1 MVAPICMKQLADEIY
16 KQVLEPYNEVHKSK
30 D

>member
-1 MVAPICMKQLADEIY
+1 MKYLADEIY

>member
-1 MVAPICMKQLADEIY
+1 MKYLADEIY
-16 KQVLEPYNEVHKSK
+16 KQILEPYNAIHQSK